1 MPILTNNEIRLT
13 KMVNDFFTP
22 LTEKEKKIVK
32 EYLSDVSLTELVY
45 KYKLRNPQAV
55 KQLALRDYVMNRKGI
70 KK

>member
-32 EYLSDVSLTELVY
+32 EYLSDVSLTELVH